1 MGGLIVIGGPTG
13 SGKSAL
19 ALRLAR
25 QLDGTIVNADS
36 MQMYRELRTLT
47 ARPTPAE
54 EASVP
59 HHLYGTL
66 PADEVSSAGRWLE
79 LAETV
84 IDRVTTAGRVVIVV
98 GGTGLYLHAL
108 LHGIAPVPP
117 IPPIVRTVTR
127 RRFDELGGAAFHAEL
142 ARHDPVMAARLRPS
156 DRQRLMRAAEV
167 YAATGR
173 SLAEWQQQPTRRVAL
188 PEPWCGFA
196 LAPPRAE
203 LRARIA
209 SRLQGM
215 IDAGALAEV
224 EVLHAR
230 RLDSDLPI
238 MKAVAVPELLAH
250 IEGRLDLAAALER
263 ATNKTRQYAKRQL
276 TWLRHQLPE
285 LERITHF
292 GDSPQA
298 LPDIDAL
305 RRILLTDRRLKH
317 SVRTAQ

>member
-1 MGGLIVIGGPTG
+1 MAGLIVIGGPTG

-25 QLDGTIVNADS
+25 ALDGTIINADS
-36 MQMYRELRTLT
+36 MQLYRELRLLT
-47 ARPTPAE
+47 ARPTPADE
-54 EASVP
+54 TSVP

-79 LAETV
+79 LAEAA
-84 IDRVTTAGRVVIVV
+84 IGQVTATGRVVIVV
-98 GGTGLYLHAL
+98 GGTGLYLQAL

-117 IPPIVRTVTR
+117 IPPIVRQVTR
-127 RRFDELGGAAFHAEL
+127 RQYEQLGGAAFHAEL
-142 ARHDPVMAARLRPS
+142 ARHDPIMAARLRSS

-173 SLAEWQQQPTRRVAL
+173 SLADWQQEPTRRVAL

-209 SRLQGM
+209 VRLQGM

-224 EVLHAR
+224 EALRAR
-230 RLDSDLPI
+230 SLAPDLPI

-250 IEGRLDLAAALER
+250 IEGRLDLAAAIEH
-263 ATNKTRQYAKRQL
+263 AIIKTRQYAKRQL

-298 LPDIDAL
+298 VPDIDAV

-317 SVRTAQ
+317 SVRSAQ